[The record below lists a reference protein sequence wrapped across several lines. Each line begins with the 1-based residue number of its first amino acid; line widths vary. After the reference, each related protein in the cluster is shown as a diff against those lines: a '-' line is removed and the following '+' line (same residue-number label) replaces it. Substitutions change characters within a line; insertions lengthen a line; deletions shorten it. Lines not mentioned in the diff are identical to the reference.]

1 VNAGGVT
8 DVPGVRV
15 GHWTDSEALTGCTV
29 VILPAGTVA
38 SGEVRGG
45 APGTREWALL
55 DPRRTVASVN
65 AVVMTGGS
73 AFGLAA
79 CDGAVRWCEER
90 GMGYPTP
97 AGPVPIVVGMVL
109 FDLGVGDPTVR
120 PGQEQGYA
128 ACVRAQ
134 AGTEPPL
141 RGRVGAGTGATI
153 AKWRGRD
160 AEGFARPAGMGSAVA
175 RSGDLV
181 VGALVAVNAFG
192 EPRGVEPE
200 GPRVPVLP
208 GERDGRAWGWGPHA
222 PEEAGVG
229 APAGPNVRDGRASGW
244 GPHAPE
250 EAGVGAPAGPNVTAT
265 TIGVVVTNA
274 ALDKAGC
281 RLAAESGHDG
291 LARALEPAHT
301 AGDGDALVVAATGP
315 VESHVETVR
324 ALTAWSV
331 EQAILDA
338 CR

>member
-1 VNAGGVT
+1 MNAGGVT

-229 APAGPNVRDGRASGW
+229 APAGPNV
-244 GPHAPE
+244 
-250 EAGVGAPAGPNVTAT
+250 TAT